1 MKKICMLVAV
11 AIALVAGFACT
22 QDEKQVK
29 LVKTE
34 KQMAF
39 EELQLRIDAL
49 NAEFGVGDVNS
60 RGFWSTLK
68 KIWKVVKA
76 DALATVTAEAIK
88 EEAIGGL
95 LWGEAGAIVIAV
107 VNGVD
112 ASADEASAQFQQS
125 KGEQKYVPE
134 RTLNNFEDLF
144 EEGVVPTQ
152 LDSVGFYHNHI
163 ICDLYDTYG
172 DDLYTMDEA
181 MREGLVVQ
189 YARKY
194 LDFSESITKLPE
206 LEELNTLNQ
215 IVLDMDEENMDASF
229 EAIGQLLP
237 NCVEELQVVE
247 NYCRTLITFE
257 SDEELILYTKAHNNI
272 VLDSELSEYS
282 KELVKIGTN
291 VGIYSSGLW
300 TPKKGELLD
309 DEPIEP

>member
-22 QDEKQVK
+22 QEEKQVK

-76 DALATVTAEAIK
+76 DAV
-88 EEAIGGL
+88 G
-95 LWGEAGAIVIAV
+95 AV
-107 VNGVD
+107 VGDAVASKVNLDAGWGIVVAVCNGVESSIK
-112 ASADEASAQFQQS
+112 AADEVAQTTE
-125 KGEQKYVPE
+125 GEKKYVPE

-152 LDSVGFYHNHI
+152 SDSVGFYHNHI

-181 MREGLVVQ
+181 MREELVVQ

>member
-22 QDEKQVK
+22 QEEKQVK

-49 NAEFGVGDVNS
+49 NAEFGVGDGNS

-76 DALATVTAEAIK
+76 DAV
-88 EEAIGGL
+88 G
-95 LWGEAGAIVIAV
+95 AV
-107 VNGVD
+107 VGDAVASKVNLDAGWGIVVAVCNGVESSIK
-112 ASADEASAQFQQS
+112 AADEVAQTTE
-125 KGEQKYVPE
+125 GEKKYVPE